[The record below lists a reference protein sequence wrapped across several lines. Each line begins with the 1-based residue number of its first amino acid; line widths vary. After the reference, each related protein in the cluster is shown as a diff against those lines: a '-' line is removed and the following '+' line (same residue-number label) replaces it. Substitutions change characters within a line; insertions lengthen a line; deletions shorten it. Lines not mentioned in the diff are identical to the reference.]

1 MHLGITESGPVK
13 GRRVAITGLGVV
25 SCCGIGAGAFWEGL
39 LGDQQQGERLVR
51 DFNPLDWLG
60 PKEARRLDK
69 FAHYAIAASQMAFD
83 DAASSSGSLD
93 VAPEKAGVVI
103 STGFGG
109 LETFLEQVRIF
120 NEKGAKRVSPFMI
133 PMLMANAATA
143 SVSMRLGWTGPSEN
157 VVTAC
162 AAGTHGIAAAAR
174 MVASG
179 RLDVAI
185 GGGSEASIAP
195 LTVAAFGN
203 MTALSD
209 DGMSRPFDK
218 RRSGFVLGEG
228 AGALVLEDLDHA
240 HSRGAHVYAE
250 ITGAASTADAYHVTQ
265 PAPDARG
272 AISCME
278 LAIADAGLT
287 ASDIGQIN
295 AHGTSTPLNDLAES
309 LAIHQVFG
317 SPGPPV
323 TSTKGI
329 TGHALG
335 AAGAI
340 EAVAIVLSI
349 EKSLIPPTA
358 GYEIED
364 SGIALDV
371 VYGTARPWNPGHAIS
386 NSFGFGGHNGCLVI
400 SATS

>member
-1 MHLGITESGPVK
+1 MYLGIGKNGPIE
-13 GRRVAITGLGVV
+13 GRRVAVTGLGIV
-25 SCCGIGAGAFWEGL
+25 SCCGIGTGNFWQGL
-39 LGDQQQGERLVR
+39 LGEQQQGERCVK
-51 DFNPLDWLG
+51 DFDPLDWLG
-60 PKEARRLDK
+60 PKEARRMDK
-69 FAHYAIAASQMAFD
+69 FTHYAIAASQMAFD
-83 DAASSSGSLD
+83 DASGSSGSLD

-109 LETFLEQVRIF
+109 LETFLEQVYVF
-120 NEKGAKRVSPFMI
+120 HEKGAKRVSPFMI
-133 PMLMANAATA
+133 PMLMANAAAA

-162 AAGTHGIAAAAR
+162 AAGSHGIANAAR

-179 RLDVAI
+179 RLDIAI

-195 LTVAAFGN
+195 LTMAAFGN
-203 MTALSD
+203 MTALST

-228 AGALVLEDLDHA
+228 AGSLVLEDLDHA
-240 HSRGAHVYAE
+240 RSRGAHIYAE
-250 ITGAASTADAYHVTQ
+250 ISGAASTADAYHITQ
-265 PAPDARG
+265 PAPDAKG

-278 LAIADAGLT
+278 LAIADAGL
-287 ASDIGQIN
+287 SVFDIGQIN
-295 AHGTSTPLNDLAES
+295 AHGTSTALNDLAES
-309 LAIHQVFG
+309 VAIRKVFG

-340 EAVAIVLSI
+340 EAVATVLSI

-364 SGIALDV
+364 SEIAVDV
-371 VYGTARPWNPGHAIS
+371 VYGAARPWTPGHAVS

-400 SATS
+400 SATK

>member
-25 SCCGIGAGAFWEGL
+25 SCCGIGVGAFWEGL
-39 LGDQQQGERLVR
+39 LGEQQQGERQVR

-162 AAGTHGIAAAAR
+162 AAVTHGIAAAAR

-179 RLDVAI
+179 RLDIAI

-195 LTVAAFGN
+195 LTIAAFGN

-250 ITGAASTADAYHVTQ
+250 ISGAASTADAYHVTQ

-309 LAIHQVFG
+309 VAIHQVFG
-317 SPGPPV
+317 SPSPPV

-364 SGIALDV
+364 SEIALDV
-371 VYGTARPWNPGHAIS
+371 VYGAARPWNPGHAIS